1 MKIQIVIH
9 LKIAF
14 DPIDQDIMIKNLNIV
29 EFEDY
34 FLNYSNHTFSVV
46 QKVVRI
52 INNIFSK

>member
-9 LKIAF
+9 FKIAL

-34 FLNYSNHTFSVV
+34 FWNYSNHTFSVV
-46 QKVVRI
+46 Q
-52 INNIFSK
+52 N